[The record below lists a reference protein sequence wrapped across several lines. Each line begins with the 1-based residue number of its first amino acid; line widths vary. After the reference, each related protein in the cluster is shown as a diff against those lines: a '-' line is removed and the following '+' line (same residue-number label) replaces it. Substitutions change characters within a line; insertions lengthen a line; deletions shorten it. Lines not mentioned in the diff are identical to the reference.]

1 MEFFSWVDHFYFT
14 FGSFLVS
21 IFTSCLCDCL
31 DSFHCC
37 LIYLLFPRSV
47 RSFPLITVTVSV
59 HLPPCALCFAWLHL
73 RTLDFCLFL
82 FWTFFVV
89 FLCLF
94 LCLNPILF
102 ILFIYTL
109 PNLCICAIFNTSLK
123 VYSVYP
129 KVYLTICLI
138 V

>member
-1 MEFFSWVDHFYFT
+1 MGFFSWVDHFYFT

-82 FWTFFVV
+82 FWTFFVFFCFFNV
-89 FLCLF
+89 CIPFYLQ
-94 LCLNPILF
+94 
-102 ILFIYTL
+102 TL
-109 PNLCICAIFNTSLK
+109 PKSCICAIFNISLK

-129 KVYLTICLI
+129 KVYLTTCLI

>member
-1 MEFFSWVDHFYFT
+1 MGFFSWVDHFYFT

-47 RSFPLITVTVSV
+47 RSFSLITVTV
-59 HLPPCALCFAWLHL
+59 CASAPVWPLLCLATFEDLGFLFVPILDSLCF
-73 RTLDFCLFL
+73 FL
-82 FWTFFVV
+82 FFYVCIPFYLQT
-89 FLCLF
+89 
-94 LCLNPILF
+94 I
-102 ILFIYTL
+102 
-109 PNLCICAIFNTSLK
+109 PNLCICAIFNISLK

-129 KVYLTICLI
+129 KVYLTTCLI

>member
-1 MEFFSWVDHFYFT
+1 MGFLSWVDHFYFT
-14 FGSFLVS
+14 FGSFLVP

-37 LIYLLFPRSV
+37 LIYLLFPQSV
-47 RSFPLITVTVSV
+47 RSFPLIIVTVSV

-82 FWTFFVV
+82 FWTLFVLFFCFFYVCIP
-89 FLCLF
+89 FYLQ
-94 LCLNPILF
+94 
-102 ILFIYTL
+102 TL
-109 PNLCICAIFNTSLK
+109 PNLCICAIFNIFLK